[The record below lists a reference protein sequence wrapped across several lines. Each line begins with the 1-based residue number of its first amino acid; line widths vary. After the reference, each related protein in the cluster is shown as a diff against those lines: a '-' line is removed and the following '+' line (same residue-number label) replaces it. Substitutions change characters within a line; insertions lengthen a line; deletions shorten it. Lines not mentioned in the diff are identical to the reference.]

1 MDSKTGGSETRVV
14 NRGKRAAHIA
24 AMVMAAGL
32 AAPALAQD
40 RSWNTTGGQW
50 SAPGNWTPL
59 GAPLLTSTAFIG
71 NTGVAENAIVQ
82 LNQNA
87 VIAGLQLSDGM
98 RLHMNGFWLNV
109 TGTTVV
115 SGLNILPPDFA
126 HAYTTLQISDVVGTA
141 FVTNNLTLNDCGR
154 AHLADGA
161 EIVVNDLLSI
171 ADGSGFTGNG
181 TVTLNGSGTTLMNNG
196 QIRDYSDGGI
206 EFAQSDATGRYDLDG
221 TTGDGWLLM
230 IGEGSFL
237 GFSGLGLTDPFSGS
251 VSIAGGS
258 RLHVSLVEGWSA
270 DQQSAIHLGNSDPA
284 T

>member
-141 FVTNNLTLNDCGR
+141 FVTNNLTLNDSGR

-161 EIVVNDLLSI
+161 
-171 ADGSGFTGNG
+171 
-181 TVTLNGSGTTLMNNG
+181 
-196 QIRDYSDGGI
+196 
-206 EFAQSDATGRYDLDG
+206 
-221 TTGDGWLLM
+221 
-230 IGEGSFL
+230 
-237 GFSGLGLTDPFSGS
+237 
-251 VSIAGGS
+251 
-258 RLHVSLVEGWSA
+258 
-270 DQQSAIHLGNSDPA
+270 
-284 T
+284 